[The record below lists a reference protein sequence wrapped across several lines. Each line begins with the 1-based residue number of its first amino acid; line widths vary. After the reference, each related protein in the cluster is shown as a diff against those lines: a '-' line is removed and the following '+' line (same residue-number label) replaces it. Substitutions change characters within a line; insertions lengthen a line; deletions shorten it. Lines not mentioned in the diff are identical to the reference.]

1 MSDHP
6 EICDFYFVRHAPV
19 VKRDGHVP
27 PADPPIQTGDYALDR
42 LTRLLPNQAAWHVSP
57 LLRAR
62 QTADLLAQSCT
73 PSSRVED
80 AALAEMDF
88 GDWQDQPVA
97 TVWDAVS
104 GGPLHNWS
112 FVTPDT
118 EPPGGESFAATSA
131 RVAGWMDSQTACFS
145 TTPRVVVCHGG
156 VMRAVL
162 AAALGAPLSQVI
174 GVPVPHFGLLRLT
187 LMDPARATHD
197 GGAWLFGGLTDTQVC
212 RPQSG

>member
-27 PADPPIQTGDYALDR
+27 PADPPIHKGDYALDR
-42 LTRLLPNQAAWHVSP
+42 LIHLLPVGAAWHISP

-62 QTADLLAQSCT
+62 QTADLLAQSCA

-80 AALAEMDF
+80 GALAEMDF

-97 TVWDAVS
+97 TVWDEVS
-104 GGPLHNWS
+104 SGPLHNWS

-118 EPPGGESFAATSA
+118 EPPGGESFAATAA
-131 RVAGWMDSQTACFS
+131 RVAGWMDSQAACFS
-145 TTPRVVVCHGG
+145 TNPRVVVCHGG
-156 VMRAVL
+156 VMRAAL

-187 LMDPARATHD
+187 LMDPACATHD